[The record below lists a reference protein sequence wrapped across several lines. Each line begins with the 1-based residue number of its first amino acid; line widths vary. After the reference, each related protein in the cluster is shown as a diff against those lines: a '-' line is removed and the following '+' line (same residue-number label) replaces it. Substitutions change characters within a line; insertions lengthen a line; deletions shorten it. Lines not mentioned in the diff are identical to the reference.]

1 MSAEIGTL
9 GDDEVYVTFCVSE
22 VTSCSAGFSRS
33 LKCEG
38 LGRVSN
44 KSGIVLNSST
54 FIIGDTAVV
63 VVLVV
68 IVLVVVVLVVV
79 VVLIVVDRVVDRVV
93 MPIVS
98 TEAVPLALRLL
109 SARAISKS
117 HKFA

>member
-22 VTSCSAGFSRS
+22 VTSCSAGFSWS

-79 VVLIVVDRVVDRVV
+79 VVLIVVDRVV

>member
-22 VTSCSAGFSRS
+22 VTSCSAGFSLS

-68 IVLVVVVLVVV
+68 VVLVVVVLVVV
-79 VVLIVVDRVVDRVV
+79 VVLIVVDRVV